1 LTGPLGAGEARA
13 VFLQAEHTFKEGE
26 MLVPSERIERSI
38 LFIRGQKVML
48 DADLADLYG
57 VATKV
62 LNQAVK
68 RNMDRFPGD
77 FLFQLTAEEKAEV
90 VTDCD
95 HLAKLKFSP
104 VLPYA
109 FTEHGAIMAA
119 SVLNSP
125 QAVEVSVFV
134 VRAFVRLRELAG
146 ANREIMA
153 KLEQLERRV
162 VSHDKAIISLFDAI
176 RQMMKSEE
184 KGRKAIGFK
193 VEEKG
198 AAYA

>member
-1 LTGPLGAGEARA
+1 
-13 VFLQAEHTFKEGE
+13 
-26 MLVPSERIERSI
+26 MLVPSKRIERSI
-38 LFIRGQKVML
+38 LFIRRQKVML

-57 VATKV
+57 VTTKR
-62 LNQAVK
+62 LNEQVR
-68 RNMDRFPGD
+68 RNAERFPED
-77 FLFQLTAEEKAEV
+77 FLFQLSAEEKAEV
-90 VTDCD
+90 VAKCD
-95 HLAKLKFSP
+95 HHAKLKFSP

-125 QAVEVSVFV
+125 QAAEVSVFV

-146 ANREIMA
+146 TNREIMA

-176 RQMMKSEE
+176 RQMMQPAE
-184 KGRKAIGFK
+184 KGRKSIGFK
-193 VEEKG
+193 VEEDG
-198 AAYA
+198 AAYL

>member
-1 LTGPLGAGEARA
+1 MAVTQSVIESIRECLFVKPDPLILA
-13 VFLQAEHTFKEGE
+13 
-26 MLVPSERIERSI
+26 SERIKRSI

-57 VATKV
+57 VTTKR
-62 LNQAVK
+62 LNEQVR
-68 RNMDRFPGD
+68 RNAERFPED
-77 FLFQLTAEEKAEV
+77 FLFQLSAEEKAEV
-90 VTDCD
+90 VAKCD

-104 VLPYA
+104 VLPCA

-125 QAVEVSVFV
+125 RAVEVSVYV

-162 VSHDKAIISLFDAI
+162 VSHDKAIISLFDAF
-176 RQMMKSEE
+176 RQMMQPAE
-184 KGRKAIGFK
+184 KRRKEIGFK
-193 VEEKG
+193 VEEEG
-198 AAYA
+198 AAYV